1 MRRAGL
7 AAIPLLLAGCQ
18 VGVDL
23 SPGRWSADYERFM
36 QAQLV
41 DRMAF

>member
-1 MRRAGL
+1 MRRGGL

-18 VGVDL
+18 AGVDL
-23 SPGRWSADYERFM
+23 SPERWSDDYERFM

-41 DRMAF
+41 DRMDF